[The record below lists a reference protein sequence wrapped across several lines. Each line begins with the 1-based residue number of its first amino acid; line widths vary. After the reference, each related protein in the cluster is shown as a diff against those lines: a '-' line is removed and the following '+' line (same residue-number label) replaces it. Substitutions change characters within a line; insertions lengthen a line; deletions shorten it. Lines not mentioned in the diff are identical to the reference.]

1 MMSFGGI
8 ASSGVVADALYTVRN
23 EAAHVAK
30 AIRETLAAVDP
41 KIKPET
47 FLQRVEE
54 ESSILLERDGD
65 RPRSGVRSHVT
76 C

>member
-1 MMSFGGI
+1 LTIWS
-8 ASSGVVADALYTVRN
+8 
-23 EAAHVAK
+23 EAAHAAK

-54 ESSILLERDGD
+54 ESSILLE
-65 RPRSGVRSHVT
+65 
-76 C
+76 